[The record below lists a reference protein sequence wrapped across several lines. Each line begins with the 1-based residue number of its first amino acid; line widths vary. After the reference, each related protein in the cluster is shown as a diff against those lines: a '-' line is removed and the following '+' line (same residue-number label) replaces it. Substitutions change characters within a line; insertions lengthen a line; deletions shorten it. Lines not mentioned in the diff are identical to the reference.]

1 MAKRRTPLS
10 SELKAAIADLPDK
23 EKNRLLYR
31 LIPKDDLLVD
41 QLIYKLLEEGETQEE
56 RRENLQLEIRE
67 RLNRVRF
74 HSPGY
79 LLLDLRAISGSITR
93 HVRTT
98 KDKYG
103 EIVLNFFM
111 LNHALEL
118 MGKQITSA
126 GPHKSRTFDI
136 YLVKRAAKLL
146 VLLDKIHLDYQLDF
160 EEQLRKLGQHLR
172 RQPNAL
178 RRSNELGIDLTR
190 YLK

>member
-10 SELKAAIADLPDK
+10 PELKAAIADLPDK

-41 QLIYKLLEEGETQEE
+41 QLTYKLLEEGETQEE
-56 RRENLQLEIRE
+56 RREDLQREIRDH
-67 RLNRVRF
+67 LNQVRF

-79 LLLDLRAISGSITR
+79 LLLDLRSISGSITR

-103 EIVLNFFM
+103 EIALNFFM
-111 LNHALEL
+111 LNHALDL
-118 MGKQITSA
+118 MGKRITSA
-126 GPHKSRTFDI
+126 SPHQSRTFDI

-146 VLLDKIHLDYQLDF
+146 TLLDKIHLDYQLDF
-160 EEQLRKLGQHLR
+160 EEQIRMLGQHLR

-178 RRSNELGIDLTR
+178 RRSSELSIDLTR